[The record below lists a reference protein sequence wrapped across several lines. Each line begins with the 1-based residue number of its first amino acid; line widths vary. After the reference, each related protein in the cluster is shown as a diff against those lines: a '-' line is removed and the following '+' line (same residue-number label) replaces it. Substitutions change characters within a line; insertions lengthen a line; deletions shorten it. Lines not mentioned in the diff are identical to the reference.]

1 MVIFLGLEMYYL
13 TMEDSSCTI
22 YQMSLYRD
30 DEGMEFKLCF
40 KNDKVYIMLYS
51 VRGETKISKT

>member
-1 MVIFLGLEMYYL
+1 MEISFGLEMYYV

-22 YQMSLYRD
+22 YQISLYRD
-30 DEGMEFKLCF
+30 DEGMKFKLCF
-40 KNDKVYIMLYS
+40 KNDKVYIMLSS